1 METCAALGTKT
12 CGNSDPNNWC
22 NLSEQNCNSCS
33 SGNAA
38 YIEEGSCIVAAAFLN
53 GETAQITGM
62 DAVFQELVR
71 IRVVGISVRE
81 TVLLA
86 ICSTTN

>member
-1 METCAALGTKT
+1 VETQHISKKA
-12 CGNSDPNNWC
+12 
-22 NLSEQNCNSCS
+22 
-33 SGNAA
+33 
-38 YIEEGSCIVAAAFLN
+38 VASAFLN

-71 IRVVGISVRE
+71 IRVVSVSVCE

-86 ICSTTN
+86 TCSTTN